1 MFSACSLDRP
11 RRRSRSSVDSML
23 HSMPFGIFGSP
34 GRRCVYGFCDGKLI
48 VPSELR
54 RGFDRYS
61 PRFASRYSIFSS
73 RVNSR
78 RSSPSGRW
86 SRSLVEVTTL
96 VVTAEI
102 PAIAVTTID
111 HDGNY
116 DAHHHDAR
124 HHGAPRGGHRGG
136 SLCDRRPCGSCGR
149 HDAHHRHGGSHDGH
163 RHDGNCDARHR
174 DGHHGGNRNARHHAG
189 SADCRRDCRDS
200 HRDGRHDARHH
211 G

>member
-1 MFSACSLDRP
+1 MCRPMFSACSLDRP

-86 SRSLVEVTTL
+86 SRSLWKSRRWL
-96 VVTAEI
+96 SRRKSLRS
-102 PAIAVTTID
+102 PS
-111 HDGNY
+111 
-116 DAHHHDAR
+116 R
-124 HHGAPRGGHRGG
+124 RSSRRKLRRSPSRRSPRRSSRRK
-136 SLCDRRPCGSCGR
+136 SLRSPSLWKLRPPRRSPS
-149 HDAHHRHGGSHDGH
+149 S
-163 RHDGNCDARHR
+163 
-174 DGHHGGNRNARHHAG
+174 
-189 SADCRRDCRDS
+189 RRKSRRS
-200 HRDGRHDARHH
+200 PS
-211 G
+211 